1 MTIAGIQESLKIVP
15 AAKQFPLTLK
25 TMSFHF
31 PKTRI
36 ILLSVAAALVTM
48 TMKFAAY
55 WITNSVGLLSDA
67 TESIINLIASVFAF
81 AALVIAALPPDESHT
96 YGHEKI
102 EYFSAGV
109 EGTLI
114 IFAAAGIVYTAVQ
127 RLLAPQPIDKL
138 HIGLMIGLGASTINV
153 AVARVLLQAG
163 KKHDS
168 ITLEADARHLLTD
181 VWTSVAVISGL
192 LIVRLTDITILDP
205 IIALAVAANIVFS
218 GINLLKRSFRGLMD
232 FRLPTREMAVI
243 DEILQK
249 HHRSFHNLRAR
260 KSGLMRFIE
269 FHLLVPGDM
278 PVNAA
283 HDLSEHIERE
293 IRQRFANTIV
303 TVHIE
308 PEDEISSYQDVQ
320 DGLRYGKP

>member
-1 MTIAGIQESLKIVP
+1 MSL
-15 AAKQFPLTLK
+15 L
-25 TMSFHF
+25 S
-31 PKTRI
+31 PKTRV

-48 TMKFAAY
+48 AMKFAAY

-67 TESIINLIASVFAF
+67 AESIINLIASLIAF
-81 AALVIAALPPDESHT
+81 AALLIAAMPPDESHT

-114 IFAAAGIVYTAVQ
+114 IFAAAGIVYAAVL
-127 RLLAPQPIDKL
+127 RLLSPQPL
-138 HIGLMIGLGASTINV
+138 YELYLGLMIGLGASAINF
-153 AVARVLLQAG
+153 AVARVLLNAG

-181 VWTSVAVISGL
+181 VWTSVAVIAGL
-192 LIVRLTDITILDP
+192 LIVRLTGIMILDP
-205 IIALAVAANIVFS
+205 LIALVVAANIIFS

-232 FRLPTREMAVI
+232 FRLPAKEMAVV
-243 DEILQK
+243 DDILREY
-249 HHRSFHNLRAR
+249 HRSYHNLRAR
-260 KSGLMRFIE
+260 KSGSMRFIE

-278 PVNAA
+278 LVSAA
-283 HDLSEHIERE
+283 HDLSDHIEKE
-293 IRQRFANTIV
+293 IGQKLTNTIV

-308 PEDEISSYQDVQ
+308 PEDEISSFQDVQ

>member
-1 MTIAGIQESLKIVP
+1 M
-15 AAKQFPLTLK
+15 PLH
-25 TMSFHF
+25 S
-31 PKTRI
+31 PKTRV

-48 TMKFAAY
+48 AMKFAAY

-67 TESIINLIASVFAF
+67 AESIINLMASVVAF
-81 AALVIAALPPDESHT
+81 AALLIAALPPDETHT

-114 IFAAAGIVYTAVQ
+114 IFAAAGIVYAAVL
-127 RLLAPQPIDKL
+127 RLLSPQPL
-138 HIGLMIGLGASTINV
+138 HELNIGLMIGLGASLINFV
-153 AVARVLLQAG
+153 VARVLFRAG

-181 VWTSVAVISGL
+181 VWTSVAVIAGL
-192 LIVRLTDITILDP
+192 LIVRLSGITILDP
-205 IIALAVAANIVFS
+205 FIALAVAANIIFS
-218 GINLLKRSFRGLMD
+218 GVNLLKRSFRGLMD
-232 FRLPTREMAVI
+232 FRLPAKEMTVV

-260 KSGLMRFIE
+260 KSGSVRFIE
-269 FHLLVPGDM
+269 FHLLVPGGM
-278 PVNAA
+278 LVNAA
-283 HDLSEHIERE
+283 HDLSEQIEKE
-293 IRQRFANTIV
+293 IHQKLSNTIV

-308 PEDEISSYQDVQ
+308 PEDELVSYQDVQ
-320 DGLRYGKP
+320 DGLPYGKS